1 MDVALDRGWD
11 GNGGK
16 VVKVWG
22 HRQQERKL
30 ATPLPLDFGL
40 KRKFTLVT
48 LFQSLDCID
57 IPKMV
62 S

>member
-22 HRQQERKL
+22 DRQQERKL
-30 ATPLPLDFGL
+30 ATPLPLNFGL
-40 KRKFTLVT
+40 KGNLHFLRSSNL
-48 LFQSLDCID
+48 LIASIYQRW
-57 IPKMV
+57 
-62 S
+62 

>member
-1 MDVALDRGWD
+1 MDVDLDRGWD

-22 HRQQERKL
+22 DRQQERNL
-30 ATPLPLDFGL
+30 ATPLPLNFGL
-40 KRKFTLVT
+40 KGNLHFLT